1 MDTMGIYVGGVLIRN
16 FTPHVLNVQT
26 TSGEVREIYS
36 CGIARVG
43 VEKKTQPTVGGIFA
57 LTEEV
62 SGEVEGL
69 PEPQQG
75 VFLVV
80 SRQVAT
86 HPSVRGRLDILVPG
100 YPERD
105 EKGKPLFDRGVKGF
119 ARIR

>member
-43 VEKKTQPTVGGIFA
+43 VEKKAQPSFEGLFL